1 MSFLSV
7 KALRASDDASVILVE
22 WTIADD
28 QVTIATLEIQQ
39 GGEGSWELVKG
50 AFQLNRSVSEFKVSD
65 LKADSSYRFRMDMKR
80 PGESS
85 PAYVYSDIGTWYN
98 LINVRAGPHYES
110 CRTRVSPPSGRLETS
125 RGEVT
130 PALTRRLLLN

>member
-1 MSFLSV
+1 M
-7 KALRASDDASVILVE
+7 E

-50 AFQLNRSVSEFKVSD
+50 ASQLNRSVSEFKVSD
-65 LKADSSYRFRMDMKR
+65 LKADSSYRFRMDMRR

-85 PAYVYSDIGTWYN
+85 PAYVYSDTGTCYN
-98 LINVRAGPHYES
+98 LINVREVLIMRAAERAFLRPWEDWK
-110 CRTRVSPPSGRLETS
+110 RV
-125 RGEVT
+125 GE
-130 PALTRRLLLN
+130 R

>member
-1 MSFLSV
+1 M
-7 KALRASDDASVILVE
+7 E

-50 AFQLNRSVSEFKVSD
+50 ASQLNRSVSEFKVSD
-65 LKADSSYRFRMDMKR
+65 LKADSSYRFRVDMRR
-80 PGESS
+80 PGESA
-85 PAYVYSDIGTWYN
+85 PAYVYSDTGTWYN
-98 LINVRAGPHYES
+98 LISVQAGPNYES
-110 CRTRVSPPSGRLETS
+110 YRTRVSPPLGRLETS

>member
-50 AFQLNRSVSEFKVSD
+50 ASQLNRSVSEFKVSD
-65 LKADSSYRFRMDMKR
+65 LKADSSYRFRMDMRR

-85 PAYVYSDIGTWYN
+85 PAYVYSDTGTCYN
-98 LINVRAGPHYES
+98 LINVREVLIMRAAERAFLRPWEDWK
-110 CRTRVSPPSGRLETS
+110 RV
-125 RGEVT
+125 GE
-130 PALTRRLLLN
+130 R

>member
-1 MSFLSV
+1 M
-7 KALRASDDASVILVE
+7 E

-39 GGEGSWELVKG
+39 GGEGSWELVEG
-50 AFQLNRSVSEFKVSD
+50 ASQLNRSVSEFKVSD
-65 LKADSSYRFRMDMKR
+65 LKADSSYRFRMDMRR

-85 PAYVYSDIGTWYN
+85 PAYVYSDTGTCYN

-110 CRTRVSPPSGRLETS
+110 CRTRVSPPLGRLETS
-125 RGEVT
+125 WGEVT